1 MTCNI
6 CISYVVISSV
16 IELFVCAVRHT
27 SYKGSNKKKI
37 MEKLSIYTEDENI
50 HMIKILLIIIHV
62 FTYYLQSNY

>member
-1 MTCNI
+1 MQSDI
-6 CISYVVISSV
+6 QVIKEV
-16 IELFVCAVRHT
+16 T
-27 SYKGSNKKKI
+27 KKKI